1 LFATK
6 IIQIGDKTKEKD
18 KKETSYTLYSI
29 FFIIFVGK
37 SRKTMD
43 MTQRLKLPL
52 GMMLLLMGGM
62 TYLLFRPQTLLMFH
76 VTDAIG
82 LSAAINSMR
91 EGISSQLPEFIIYNL
106 PCALW
111 AAAYILTT
119 EYFLYRQSVKTRILV
134 AGIIP
139 VIGAVSE
146 LLQLT
151 GLLPGTFDVA
161 DLLCYLVPYLLYLSI
176 TLKIKR
182 I

>member
-1 LFATK
+1 
-6 IIQIGDKTKEKD
+6 
-18 KKETSYTLYSI
+18 
-29 FFIIFVGK
+29 
-37 SRKTMD
+37 MD

-106 PCALW
+106 PGALW
-111 AAAYILTT
+111 AAAYILTIDSLM
-119 EYFLYRQSVKTRILV
+119 FRQSVMPRILV
-134 AGIIP
+134 SGIIP

-146 LLQLT
+146 LLQLI

-161 DLLCYLVPYLLYLSI
+161 DLLCYLIPYLLYLSI

>member
-1 LFATK
+1 
-6 IIQIGDKTKEKD
+6 
-18 KKETSYTLYSI
+18 
-29 FFIIFVGK
+29 
-37 SRKTMD
+37 

-52 GMMLLLMGGM
+52 GMMMLLMGGM

-76 VTDAIG
+76 VTDALG

-91 EGISSQLPEFIIYNL
+91 EGISSQLPEFIIYSL
-106 PCALW
+106 PGALW
-111 AAAYILTT
+111 AAAYILTIDSLM
-119 EYFLYRQSVKTRILV
+119 FRQSVMPRILV
-134 AGIIP
+134 SGIIP

-146 LLQLT
+146 LLQLI

-161 DLLCYLVPYLLYLSI
+161 DLLCYLIPYLLYLSI

>member
-1 LFATK
+1 
-6 IIQIGDKTKEKD
+6 
-18 KKETSYTLYSI
+18 
-29 FFIIFVGK
+29 
-37 SRKTMD
+37 

-52 GMMLLLMGGM
+52 GMMMLLMGGM

-76 VTDAIG
+76 VTDALG
-82 LSAAINSMR
+82 LSAVINSMR
-91 EGISSQLPEFIIYNL
+91 KGISSQLPEFIIYNL
-106 PCALW
+106 PGALW
-111 AAAYILTT
+111 AAAYILTIDSLM
-119 EYFLYRQSVKTRILV
+119 FRQSVMPRILV
-134 AGIIP
+134 SGIIP

-146 LLQLT
+146 LLQLI

>member
-1 LFATK
+1 
-6 IIQIGDKTKEKD
+6 
-18 KKETSYTLYSI
+18 
-29 FFIIFVGK
+29 
-37 SRKTMD
+37 

-52 GMMLLLMGGM
+52 GMMMLLMGGM

-91 EGISSQLPEFIIYNL
+91 EGISSQLPEFIIYCL
-106 PCALW
+106 PGALW

-161 DLLCYLVPYLLYLSI
+161 DLLCYLVPYLLYMSI
-176 TLKIKR
+176 ILKIKR

>member
-1 LFATK
+1 
-6 IIQIGDKTKEKD
+6 
-18 KKETSYTLYSI
+18 
-29 FFIIFVGK
+29 
-37 SRKTMD
+37 

-52 GMMLLLMGGM
+52 GMMMLLIGGM

-91 EGISSQLPEFIIYNL
+91 EGISSQLPEFIIYSL
-106 PCALW
+106 PGALW

-146 LLQLT
+146 LLQFT

-161 DLLCYLVPYLLYLSI
+161 DLLCYLVPYLLYMSI
-176 TLKIKR
+176 ILKIKR

>member
-1 LFATK
+1 
-6 IIQIGDKTKEKD
+6 
-18 KKETSYTLYSI
+18 
-29 FFIIFVGK
+29 
-37 SRKTMD
+37 

-52 GMMLLLMGGM
+52 GMMMLLIGGM

-91 EGISSQLPEFIIYNL
+91 EGISSQLPEFIIYSL
-106 PCALW
+106 PGALW

-119 EYFLYRQSVKTRILV
+119 EYFLCRQSVKTRILV

-146 LLQLT
+146 LLQFT

-176 TLKIKR
+176 ILKIKR

>member
-1 LFATK
+1 
-6 IIQIGDKTKEKD
+6 
-18 KKETSYTLYSI
+18 
-29 FFIIFVGK
+29 
-37 SRKTMD
+37 

-52 GMMLLLMGGM
+52 GMMMLLIGGM

-82 LSAAINSMR
+82 LSATINSMR
-91 EGISSQLPEFIIYNL
+91 EGISSQLPEFIIYSL
-106 PCALW
+106 PGALW

-146 LLQLT
+146 LLQFT

-176 TLKIKR
+176 ILKIKR

>member
-1 LFATK
+1 
-6 IIQIGDKTKEKD
+6 
-18 KKETSYTLYSI
+18 
-29 FFIIFVGK
+29 
-37 SRKTMD
+37 

-52 GMMLLLMGGM
+52 GMMMLLIGGM

-91 EGISSQLPEFIIYNL
+91 EGISSQLPEFIIYSL
-106 PCALW
+106 PGALW

-139 VIGAVSE
+139 IIGAVSE
-146 LLQLT
+146 LLQFT

-161 DLLCYLVPYLLYLSI
+161 DLLCYLVPYLLYMSI
-176 TLKIKR
+176 ILKIKR

>member
-1 LFATK
+1 
-6 IIQIGDKTKEKD
+6 
-18 KKETSYTLYSI
+18 
-29 FFIIFVGK
+29 
-37 SRKTMD
+37 

-52 GMMLLLMGGM
+52 GMMMLLMGGM

-91 EGISSQLPEFIIYNL
+91 EGISSQLPEFIIYSL
-106 PCALW
+106 PGALW
-111 AAAYILTT
+111 AAAYILTIDSLM
-119 EYFLYRQSVKTRILV
+119 FRQSVMPRILV
-134 AGIIP
+134 SGIIP

-146 LLQLT
+146 LLQLI

>member
-1 LFATK
+1 
-6 IIQIGDKTKEKD
+6 
-18 KKETSYTLYSI
+18 
-29 FFIIFVGK
+29 
-37 SRKTMD
+37 

-106 PCALW
+106 PGALW
-111 AAAYILTT
+111 AAAYILTIDSLM
-119 EYFLYRQSVKTRILV
+119 FRQSVMPRILV
-134 AGIIP
+134 SGIIP

-146 LLQLT
+146 LLQLI

-161 DLLCYLVPYLLYLSI
+161 DLLCYLIPYLLYLSI

>member
-1 LFATK
+1 
-6 IIQIGDKTKEKD
+6 
-18 KKETSYTLYSI
+18 
-29 FFIIFVGK
+29 
-37 SRKTMD
+37 

-76 VTDAIG
+76 VTDALG
-82 LSAAINSMR
+82 LSAVINSMR

-106 PCALW
+106 PGALW
-111 AAAYILTT
+111 AASYILTT

-161 DLLCYLVPYLLYLSI
+161 DLLCYLVPYLLYMSI

>member
-1 LFATK
+1 
-6 IIQIGDKTKEKD
+6 
-18 KKETSYTLYSI
+18 
-29 FFIIFVGK
+29 
-37 SRKTMD
+37 

-52 GMMLLLMGGM
+52 GMMLLLTGGI

-76 VTDAIG
+76 VTDALG
-82 LSAAINSMR
+82 LSAVINSMR

-106 PCALW
+106 PGALW
-111 AAAYILTT
+111 AASYILTT

-161 DLLCYLVPYLLYLSI
+161 DLLCYLVPYLLYMSI

>member
-1 LFATK
+1 
-6 IIQIGDKTKEKD
+6 
-18 KKETSYTLYSI
+18 
-29 FFIIFVGK
+29 
-37 SRKTMD
+37 

-52 GMMLLLMGGM
+52 GMMMLLMGGM

-76 VTDAIG
+76 VTDALG
-82 LSAAINSMR
+82 LSAVINSMR
-91 EGISSQLPEFIIYNL
+91 KGISSQLPEFIIYSL
-106 PCALW
+106 PGALW

-146 LLQLT
+146 LLQLI

>member
-1 LFATK
+1 
-6 IIQIGDKTKEKD
+6 
-18 KKETSYTLYSI
+18 
-29 FFIIFVGK
+29 
-37 SRKTMD
+37 

-52 GMMLLLMGGM
+52 GMMLLLTGGM

-82 LSAAINSMR
+82 LSAAINGMR
-91 EGISSQLPEFIIYNL
+91 KSISSQLPEFIIYNL
-106 PCALW
+106 PGALW

-119 EYFLYRQSVKTRILV
+119 EYFLYRQSVKTRIFV

-139 VIGAVSE
+139 IIGAVSE

-161 DLLCYLVPYLLYLSI
+161 DLLCYLVPYLLYMSI

>member
-1 LFATK
+1 
-6 IIQIGDKTKEKD
+6 
-18 KKETSYTLYSI
+18 
-29 FFIIFVGK
+29 
-37 SRKTMD
+37 MD

-52 GMMLLLMGGM
+52 GMMMLLMGGM

-91 EGISSQLPEFIIYNL
+91 EGISSQLPEFIIYSL
-106 PCALW
+106 PGALW
-111 AAAYILTT
+111 AAAYILTIDSLM
-119 EYFLYRQSVKTRILV
+119 FRQSVMPRILV
-134 AGIIP
+134 SGIIP

-146 LLQLT
+146 LLQLI

-161 DLLCYLVPYLLYLSI
+161 DLLCYLIPYLLYLSI

>member
-1 LFATK
+1 
-6 IIQIGDKTKEKD
+6 
-18 KKETSYTLYSI
+18 
-29 FFIIFVGK
+29 
-37 SRKTMD
+37 

-52 GMMLLLMGGM
+52 GMMMLLMGGM

-91 EGISSQLPEFIIYNL
+91 EGISSQLPEFIIYSL
-106 PCALW
+106 PGALW
-111 AAAYILTT
+111 AAAYILTIDSLM
-119 EYFLYRQSVKTRILV
+119 FRQSVMPRILV
-134 AGIIP
+134 SGIIP

-146 LLQLT
+146 LLQLI

-161 DLLCYLVPYLLYLSI
+161 DLLCYLIPYLLYLSI

>member
-1 LFATK
+1 
-6 IIQIGDKTKEKD
+6 
-18 KKETSYTLYSI
+18 
-29 FFIIFVGK
+29 
-37 SRKTMD
+37 

-76 VTDAIG
+76 VTDALG
-82 LSAAINSMR
+82 LSAVINSMR
-91 EGISSQLPEFIIYNL
+91 KGISSQLPEFIIYNL
-106 PCALW
+106 PGALW
-111 AAAYILTT
+111 AAAYILTIDSLM
-119 EYFLYRQSVKTRILV
+119 FRQSVMPRILV
-134 AGIIP
+134 SGIIP

-146 LLQLT
+146 LLQLI

-161 DLLCYLVPYLLYLSI
+161 DLLCYLIPYLLYLSI

>member
-1 LFATK
+1 
-6 IIQIGDKTKEKD
+6 
-18 KKETSYTLYSI
+18 
-29 FFIIFVGK
+29 
-37 SRKTMD
+37 

-52 GMMLLLMGGM
+52 GMMMLLIGGM

-91 EGISSQLPEFIIYNL
+91 EGISSQLPEFIIYSL
-106 PCALW
+106 PGALW

-139 VIGAVSE
+139 IIGAVSE
-146 LLQLT
+146 LLQFT

-176 TLKIKR
+176 ILKIKR

>member
-1 LFATK
+1 
-6 IIQIGDKTKEKD
+6 
-18 KKETSYTLYSI
+18 
-29 FFIIFVGK
+29 
-37 SRKTMD
+37 MD

-52 GMMLLLMGGM
+52 GMMMLLMGGM

-91 EGISSQLPEFIIYNL
+91 EGISSQLPEFIIYCL
-106 PCALW
+106 PGALW
-111 AAAYILTT
+111 AAAYILTIDSLM
-119 EYFLYRQSVKTRILV
+119 FRQSVMPRILV
-134 AGIIP
+134 SGIIP

-146 LLQLT
+146 LLQLI

-161 DLLCYLVPYLLYLSI
+161 DLLCYLIPYLLYLSI

>member
-1 LFATK
+1 
-6 IIQIGDKTKEKD
+6 
-18 KKETSYTLYSI
+18 
-29 FFIIFVGK
+29 
-37 SRKTMD
+37 

-76 VTDAIG
+76 VTDALG
-82 LSAAINSMR
+82 LSAVINSMR

-106 PCALW
+106 PGALW
-111 AAAYILTT
+111 AASYILTT

-139 VIGAVSE
+139 IIGAVSE

-161 DLLCYLVPYLLYLSI
+161 DLLCYLVPYLLYMSI

>member
-1 LFATK
+1 
-6 IIQIGDKTKEKD
+6 
-18 KKETSYTLYSI
+18 
-29 FFIIFVGK
+29 
-37 SRKTMD
+37 

-52 GMMLLLMGGM
+52 GMMMLLIGGM

-91 EGISSQLPEFIIYNL
+91 EGISSQLPEFIIYSL
-106 PCALW
+106 PGALW

-146 LLQLT
+146 LLQFT

-176 TLKIKR
+176 ILKIKR

>member
-1 LFATK
+1 
-6 IIQIGDKTKEKD
+6 
-18 KKETSYTLYSI
+18 
-29 FFIIFVGK
+29 
-37 SRKTMD
+37 

-52 GMMLLLMGGM
+52 GMMMLLMGGM

-76 VTDAIG
+76 VTDALG
-82 LSAAINSMR
+82 LSAVINSMR
-91 EGISSQLPEFIIYNL
+91 KGISSQLPEFIIYNL
-106 PCALW
+106 PGALW
-111 AAAYILTT
+111 AAAYILTIDSLM
-119 EYFLYRQSVKTRILV
+119 FRQSVMPRILV
-134 AGIIP
+134 SGIIP

-161 DLLCYLVPYLLYLSI
+161 DLLCYLVPYLLYMSI

>member
-1 LFATK
+1 
-6 IIQIGDKTKEKD
+6 
-18 KKETSYTLYSI
+18 
-29 FFIIFVGK
+29 
-37 SRKTMD
+37 MD

-52 GMMLLLMGGM
+52 GMMLLLTGGM

-76 VTDAIG
+76 VTDALG
-82 LSAAINSMR
+82 LSAVINSMR
-91 EGISSQLPEFIIYNL
+91 ESISSQLPEFIIYNL
-106 PCALW
+106 PGALW
-111 AAAYILTT
+111 AASYILTT

-139 VIGAVSE
+139 IIGAVSE

-161 DLLCYLVPYLLYLSI
+161 DLLCYLVPYLLYMSI

>member
-1 LFATK
+1 
-6 IIQIGDKTKEKD
+6 
-18 KKETSYTLYSI
+18 
-29 FFIIFVGK
+29 
-37 SRKTMD
+37 

-76 VTDAIG
+76 VTDALG
-82 LSAAINSMR
+82 LSAVINSMR
-91 EGISSQLPEFIIYNL
+91 KGISSQLPEFIIYNL
-106 PCALW
+106 PGALW
-111 AAAYILTT
+111 AAAYILTIDSLM
-119 EYFLYRQSVKTRILV
+119 FRQSVMPRILV
-134 AGIIP
+134 SGIIP

-146 LLQLT
+146 LLQLI

>member
-1 LFATK
+1 
-6 IIQIGDKTKEKD
+6 
-18 KKETSYTLYSI
+18 
-29 FFIIFVGK
+29 
-37 SRKTMD
+37 

-52 GMMLLLMGGM
+52 GMMMLLMGGM

-91 EGISSQLPEFIIYNL
+91 EGISSQLPEFIIYSL
-106 PCALW
+106 PGALW
-111 AAAYILTT
+111 AAAYILTIDSLM
-119 EYFLYRQSVKTRILV
+119 FRQSVMPRILV
-134 AGIIP
+134 SGIIP

>member
-1 LFATK
+1 
-6 IIQIGDKTKEKD
+6 
-18 KKETSYTLYSI
+18 
-29 FFIIFVGK
+29 
-37 SRKTMD
+37 

-106 PCALW
+106 PGALW
-111 AAAYILTT
+111 AAAYILTIDSLM
-119 EYFLYRQSVKTRILV
+119 FRQSVMPRILV
-134 AGIIP
+134 SGIIP

-146 LLQLT
+146 LLQLI

-161 DLLCYLVPYLLYLSI
+161 DMLCYLIPYLLYLSI

>member
-1 LFATK
+1 
-6 IIQIGDKTKEKD
+6 
-18 KKETSYTLYSI
+18 
-29 FFIIFVGK
+29 
-37 SRKTMD
+37 

-52 GMMLLLMGGM
+52 GMMMLLIGGM

-82 LSAAINSMR
+82 LSATINSMR
-91 EGISSQLPEFIIYNL
+91 EGISSQLPEFIIYSL
-106 PCALW
+106 PGALW

-119 EYFLYRQSVKTRILV
+119 EYFLYRQSVKTRIFV

-139 VIGAVSE
+139 IIGAVSE

-161 DLLCYLVPYLLYLSI
+161 DLLCYLVPYLLYMSI
-176 TLKIKR
+176 ILKIKR

>member
-1 LFATK
+1 
-6 IIQIGDKTKEKD
+6 
-18 KKETSYTLYSI
+18 
-29 FFIIFVGK
+29 
-37 SRKTMD
+37 

-91 EGISSQLPEFIIYNL
+91 EGINSQLPEFIIYSL
-106 PCALW
+106 PGALW
-111 AAAYILTT
+111 AAAYILTIDSLM
-119 EYFLYRQSVKTRILV
+119 FRQSVMPRILV
-134 AGIIP
+134 SGIIP

-146 LLQLT
+146 LLQLI
-151 GLLPGTFDVA
+151 GLLPVTFDVA
-161 DLLCYLVPYLLYLSI
+161 DLLCYLIPYLLYLSI

>member
-1 LFATK
+1 
-6 IIQIGDKTKEKD
+6 
-18 KKETSYTLYSI
+18 
-29 FFIIFVGK
+29 
-37 SRKTMD
+37 

-52 GMMLLLMGGM
+52 GMMMLLMGGM

-76 VTDAIG
+76 VTDALG
-82 LSAAINSMR
+82 LSAVINSMR
-91 EGISSQLPEFIIYNL
+91 KGISSQLPEFIIYNL
-106 PCALW
+106 PGALL

-119 EYFLYRQSVKTRILV
+119 EYFLYRQSVKARILV

-161 DLLCYLVPYLLYLSI
+161 DLLCYLVPYLLYMSI

>member
-1 LFATK
+1 
-6 IIQIGDKTKEKD
+6 
-18 KKETSYTLYSI
+18 
-29 FFIIFVGK
+29 
-37 SRKTMD
+37 MD

-52 GMMLLLMGGM
+52 GMMMLLMGGM

-91 EGISSQLPEFIIYNL
+91 EGISSQLPEFILYNL
-106 PCALW
+106 PGALW
-111 AAAYILTT
+111 AAAYILTIDSLM
-119 EYFLYRQSVKTRILV
+119 FRQSVMPRILV
-134 AGIIP
+134 SGIIP

-146 LLQLT
+146 LLQLI
-151 GLLPGTFDVA
+151 GLLLGTFDVA
-161 DLLCYLVPYLLYLSI
+161 DLLCYLIPYLLYLSI

>member
-1 LFATK
+1 
-6 IIQIGDKTKEKD
+6 
-18 KKETSYTLYSI
+18 
-29 FFIIFVGK
+29 
-37 SRKTMD
+37 

-52 GMMLLLMGGM
+52 GMMLLLTGGM

-91 EGISSQLPEFIIYNL
+91 EGISSQLPEFIIYCL
-106 PCALW
+106 PGALW
-111 AAAYILTT
+111 AAAYILTI
-119 EYFLYRQSVKTRILV
+119 RQSVKARILV

-139 VIGAVSE
+139 IIGAVSE

-161 DLLCYLVPYLLYLSI
+161 DLLCYLVPYLLYMSI
-176 TLKIKR
+176 ILKIKR